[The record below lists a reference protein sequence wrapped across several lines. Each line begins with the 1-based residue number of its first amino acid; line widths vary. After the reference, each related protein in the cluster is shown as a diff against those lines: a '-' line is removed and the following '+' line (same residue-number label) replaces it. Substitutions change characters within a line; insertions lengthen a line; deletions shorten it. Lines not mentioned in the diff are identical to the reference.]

1 MNRAN
6 NSILNNRY
14 NFGSIGGIVQANRSD
29 IAMDD
34 NKFVPIA
41 SAQLSAFNKYKTTVQ
56 QI

>member
-14 NFGSIGGIVQANRSD
+14 NNFGSLGGIVQANRSD

-34 NKFVPIA
+34 NKFVPEET
-41 SAQLSAFNKYKTTVQ
+41 AQLSALNQYKTMVK
-56 QI
+56 